1 MIKYQ
6 DEADALL
13 KAAWPK
19 CDTIA
24 SKLQSCGVS
33 ALPALEY
40 AAKSRVHH
48 ARSACLRSIHALNP
62 EKGKMMADT
71 MLRDRAYEVRE
82 TAAKILGIAVPDKP
96 EAKKP

>member
-1 MIKYQ
+1 MMKYQ

-24 SKLQSCGVS
+24 SKLQAYGIS
-33 ALPALEY
+33 ALPALEF

-48 ARSACLRSIHALNP
+48 ARSACLRSINALDT
-62 EKGKMMADT
+62 EKGRAMADA

-96 EAKKP
+96 